1 MNSPGLLCYDASGV
15 SKGREVRS
23 FDYVDHPYERV
34 REILSTDAM
43 TVAKEIAVTVND
55 VTERAFLVRPT

>member
-1 MNSPGLLCYDASGV
+1 M